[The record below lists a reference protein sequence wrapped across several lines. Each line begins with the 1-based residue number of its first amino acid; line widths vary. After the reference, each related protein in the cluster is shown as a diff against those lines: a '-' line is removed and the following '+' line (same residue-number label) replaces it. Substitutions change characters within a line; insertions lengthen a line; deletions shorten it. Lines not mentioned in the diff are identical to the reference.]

1 LQSDCK
7 SVAKIV
13 IYFHKSLFFS
23 TNQQVFFTFFLS
35 LDASDEINIKED
47 SAVIG
52 NFSKDDIKNLFAQ
65 RTADT
70 GQQITPEAIETQ
82 TVG

>member
-1 LQSDCK
+1 
-7 SVAKIV
+7 
-13 IYFHKSLFFS
+13 
-23 TNQQVFFTFFLS
+23 

-70 GQQITPEAIETQ
+70 GQQITRETIETQ